1 MNCISLKNVS
11 KQFPRLGG
19 QMLLRQRIGKLF
31 SGPSANPF
39 YALKNVS
46 FDLIQGEGL
55 GVIGS
60 NGAGKS
66 TLLGLIAGP
75 IYPSS
80 QTLPVQGTAAAL
92 PALGPPFHP
101 HS

>member
-11 KQFPRLGG
+11 KQFPRYGG

-66 TLLGLIAGP
+66 TLLGLIAGT

-80 QTLPVQGTAAAL
+80 GTVTVQGRVAAL
-92 PALGPPFHP
+92 LELGSGF
-101 HS
+101 